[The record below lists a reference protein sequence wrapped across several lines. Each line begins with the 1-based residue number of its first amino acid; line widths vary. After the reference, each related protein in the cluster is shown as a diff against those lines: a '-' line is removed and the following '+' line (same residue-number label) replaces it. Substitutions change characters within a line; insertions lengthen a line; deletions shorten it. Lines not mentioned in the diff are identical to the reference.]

1 MHIPYLSEA
10 DLINLNI
17 STKEV
22 VAVIER
28 VISQAAQGK
37 VWSAPKAVMT
47 PPDQRYM
54 MAALAAMDEPNMLAV
69 KTVVLNP
76 DNPNHGLPQING
88 LVTMLDSV
96 TGLPLAIMDGCWVTG
111 VRTAGL
117 SATAAKHMANPD
129 AQTIGFVGTGLQAR
143 THLQAFAEMFPLK
156 HMKMFGRGQKNKD
169 LLAVL
174 AADLGLTVQ
183 DCASGQE
190 VVENVDLLVTT
201 VTHTGGAAPFL
212 DASGMRPGA
221 FAAVVDLAAPWHK
234 SSFVSLDKVIID
246 DEEQEAA
253 LPNKLCDAEVID
265 GDLSKLV
272 SGQVLGRH
280 HADQRTGFIFRG
292 HALGDLALS
301 VLALEKYQQ
310 TQTD

>member
-1 MHIPYLSEA
+1 
-10 DLINLNI
+10 
-17 STKEV
+17 
-22 VAVIER
+22 
-28 VISQAAQGK
+28 
-37 VWSAPKAVMT
+37 
-47 PPDQRYM
+47 
-54 MAALAAMDEPNMLAV
+54 
-69 KTVVLNP
+69 
-76 DNPNHGLPQING
+76 
-88 LVTMLDSV
+88 
-96 TGLPLAIMDGCWVTG
+96 
-111 VRTAGL
+111 
-117 SATAAKHMANPD
+117 
-129 AQTIGFVGTGLQAR
+129 
-143 THLQAFAEMFPLK
+143 
-156 HMKMFGRGQKNKD
+156 MFGRGQKNKD